1 MEKKIIIFGSSKDSA
16 KMQELEKALA
26 PSGIEADI
34 IFSEIAEDLK
44 EIDDSNSVVFLINNQ
59 TGDRSF
65 ELIHQSQTS
74 LGLQG
79 INFFSE
85 PVGLTQNQR
94 NLIGRNKSVFLDL
107 NPSDYIQDLVTL
119 LKEEDTHPINQETTS
134 TQTVQKKSSEGN
146 SHLNIP
152 EIPVAN
158 SETSNFV
165 SSPSSSNDSTND
177 EKEGDSEEK
186 APEKVSPWTAIF
198 IMIGAVIGAVILLR
212 LIRPDL
218 GSFFGYVILALPIY
232 YDFITLRKL
241 NEWRKLNGMD
251 FRVGL
256 AFVVGILTMLISVG
270 LMLFWFISPYY

>member
-1 MEKKIIIFGSSKDSA
+1 MEKKIIIFGCSRDSG

-26 PSGIEADI
+26 PSGIEAEI
-34 IFSEIAEDLK
+34 VFSEIIEDLN
-44 EIDDSNSVVFLINNQ
+44 EIENSNSVVFLISNN
-59 TGDRSF
+59 TDDRCF
-65 ELIHQSQTS
+65 ELMNQFKTS
-74 LGLQG
+74 LGFHV

-85 PVGLTQNQR
+85 PVGLTQKQR
-94 NLIGRNKSVFLDL
+94 NLIGRNKSVFWVL

-119 LKEEDTHPINQETTS
+119 LKEVDTHPINQETT
-134 TQTVQKKSSEGN
+134 TTHTVQKKSSEGN

-152 EIPVAN
+152 EIPATN
-158 SETSNFV
+158 TETSNFD
-165 SSPSSSNDSTND
+165 SSTSSSNDSTND

-232 YDFITLRKL
+232 YDFITLKKL
-241 NEWRKLNGMD
+241 NEWRKLYGMD
-251 FRVGL
+251 FKVGL